1 MNEVIEGGDNRYCV
15 YELIRPRVDTMRV
28 VLVDNLIKHESD
40 FSDVARREPD
50 FHAGRWLRLERF
62 IASLAMANIETNI
75 RKLIRRPVVR
85 TVHLSE
91 LDDDLIAEFAPDAI
105 VLSGTLRDFDLY
117 NPELLAQF
125 ADFIRRTTVP
135 VLAIC
140 GGHQLVGQAFGAEIV
155 TLDGRLPSER
165 RTGRVVEYQYRF
177 VKITDPLDPIFAGIA
192 DRPDYRWQKY
202 TQRRH
207 LLRIWQNHG
216 LQLDRLPDGF
226 RQLARGYLT
235 ENQMMV
241 RRTPEQLIY
250 GVQFHIEKSFQDWQ
264 YDKYWDHRNESRDG
278 RLLFDNFLI
287 EALRFH
293 GKEDQLAKGDS
304 QYEVDPNTDAPQ
316 AEETENAGEAAP
328 SLAGLTGL

>member
-1 MNEVIEGGDNRYCV
+1 MEQGIESGDNRYCA
-15 YELIRPRVDTMRV
+15 YEVIRPRVETMRV
-28 VLVDNLIKHESD
+28 VLVDNLIKHETD

-62 IASLAMANIETNI
+62 IASLAMGNIETNI
-75 RKLIRRPVVR
+75 RKLIRRPEVR

-91 LDDDLIAEFAPDAI
+91 LNDALVAEFAPDAI

-117 NPELLAQF
+117 HPDLLAQF
-125 ADFIRRTTVP
+125 DDFIGRTNVP

-140 GGHQLVGQAFGAEIV
+140 GGHQLVGQAFGASVV
-155 TLDGRLPSER
+155 TLDGKHPSER

-192 DRPDYRWQKY
+192 DRPDHRWQKY

-216 LQLDRLPDGF
+216 LQLDRLPAGF

-278 RLLFDNFLI
+278 RLLFDNFLV

-293 GKEDQLAKGDS
+293 GREDQLVSGDPAPAAETSADAS
-304 QYEVDPNTDAPQ
+304 QP
-316 AEETENAGEAAP
+316 EESTATAP
-328 SLAGLTGL
+328 SLAGLTGM